1 MDKFELEKILS
12 EDRKKHQENLDKIT
26 NDILNSIENN
36 SKKIDSKIENII
48 SKLNSN
54 TENIVSNVEFMI
66 NKIDRNNK
74 WIMSVCI
81 TIILATIILIIKI
94 YL

>member
-12 EDRKKHQENLDKIT
+12 EDRKKHQDNLDKIT

-48 SKLNSN
+48 SKLDSN
-54 TENIVSNVEFMI
+54 TEFMI
-66 NKIDRNNK
+66 NKIDKNNK

-81 TIILATIILIIKI
+81 TIIIATIILIIK
-94 YL
+94 LNS

>member
-12 EDRKKHQENLDKIT
+12 EDRKKHQDNLDKIT
-26 NDILNSIENN
+26 NDILNSIGNN

-48 SKLNSN
+48 SKLDSN
-54 TENIVSNVEFMI
+54 TEFMI

>member
-12 EDRKKHQENLDKIT
+12 EDRKKYQDNLNKIT

-36 SKKIDSKIENII
+36 NKQIDSKIEN
-48 SKLNSN
+48 
-54 TENIVSNVEFMI
+54 MI
-66 NKIDRNNK
+66 NKIDKNNK

-81 TIILATIILIIKI
+81 TIIIATIILIIK
-94 YL
+94 LNS

>member
-12 EDRKKHQENLDKIT
+12 EDRKKHQDNLDKIT

-48 SKLNSN
+48 SKLDSN
-54 TENIVSNVEFMI
+54 TEFMI

>member
-12 EDRKKHQENLDKIT
+12 EDRKKHQDNLDKIT
-26 NDILNSIENN
+26 NDILNFIENN

-48 SKLNSN
+48 SKLDSN
-54 TENIVSNVEFMI
+54 TEFMI

-81 TIILATIILIIKI
+81 TIILATILLIIKI

>member
-12 EDRKKHQENLDKIT
+12 EDRKKHQDNLDKIT

-48 SKLNSN
+48 SKLDSN
-54 TENIVSNVEFMI
+54 TEFMI

-74 WIMSVCI
+74 LIMSVCI

>member
-1 MDKFELEKILS
+1 KILS
-12 EDRKKHQENLDKIT
+12 EDRKKHQDNLDKIT

-48 SKLNSN
+48 SKLDSN
-54 TENIVSNVEFMI
+54 TEFMI

>member
-12 EDRKKHQENLDKIT
+12 EDRKKHQDNLDKIT

-48 SKLNSN
+48 SKLDSN
-54 TENIVSNVEFMI
+54 IEFMI
-66 NKIDRNNK
+66 NKIDKNNK

-81 TIILATIILIIKI
+81 TIIIATIILIIKFNS
-94 YL
+94 